1 MPSHTTKQ
9 AKVMS
14 AISHGWHP
22 SKGSVAKIP
31 VKVAKEFHAA
41 DAGHKYGKGMHHRA
55 KSALRIAKKYKRKAD
70 GGEVDDIPVEQP
82 RLDVYRG
89 MPPVSPNLG
98 LSQDLMK
105 KSPLQGRE
113 TGQVMETHDPTLGE
127 KVSTFLKGK
136 DTPFYAPRADL
147 VDKAAQLNQY
157 TPWGQAKQAGENI
170 AKGNY
175 QEAAVSMLPGYK
187 AAKAPADF
195 TFALLHAAENAF
207 GADTVGKTVAKTLKG
222 QYGKDIAE
230 KAV

>member
-1 MPSHTTKQ
+1 MPSHTTIQ

-157 TPWGQAKQAGENI
+157 TPWGQAKQVGENI

-175 QEAAVSMLPGYK
+175 QDAALGIMPGAKNAKHALEVSTDALLSAANEAFGPGAVGKSLKNSLSKNYPHDI
-187 AAKAPADF
+187 AKA
-195 TFALLHAAENAF
+195 
-207 GADTVGKTVAKTLKG
+207 
-222 QYGKDIAE
+222 
-230 KAV
+230 